1 MENSQFLSVWL
12 CKAFRCRLKVSCG
25 ECFAVYRFCNAECNK
40 SKRRLPRLFAFL
52 PFVYPILGF
61 FFVVV
66 LFPAKTAH
74 LAFYWLTQDTI
85 SASSSGT
92 NHQTSSFRFCLRQI
106 WRSDGTIRVSSIESV
121 PQLTKLKR
129 G

>member
-1 MENSQFLSVWL
+1 MENSQFLSVSL

-61 FFVVV
+61 FF
-66 LFPAKTAH
+66 LSFFRQRRPIPLSTGSPKMRFLPPPAEQTV
-74 LAFYWLTQDTI
+74 QTI
-85 SASSSGT
+85 KPPPLGSVYAKSGAPTEPYECPASK
-92 NHQTSSFRFCLRQI
+92 
-106 WRSDGTIRVSSIESV
+106 VSHS
-121 PQLTKLKR
+121 
-129 G
+129 